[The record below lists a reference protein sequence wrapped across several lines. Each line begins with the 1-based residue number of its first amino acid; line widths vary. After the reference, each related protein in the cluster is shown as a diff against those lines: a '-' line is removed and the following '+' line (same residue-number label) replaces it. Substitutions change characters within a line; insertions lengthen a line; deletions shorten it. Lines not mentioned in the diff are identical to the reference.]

1 MRTSVVTGDSGDTTV
16 TDEDL
21 SHYFGECPDIDI
33 EKATN
38 GEDADVGPGPGIPE
52 GETVTWTYNVTNT
65 GNVNLTNI
73 QVNDDILGS
82 ITNIIDQGDGDDI
95 LSVGESW
102 ILEATGTAACGDY
115 ENIGNV
121 TGDSGDTTVTDED
134 LSHYF
139 GECPDIDIEKATN
152 GEDADV
158 GPGPG
163 IPEGETVTW
172 TYNVTNTGNVNLSNI
187 LVTDDMLGAIANI
200 IDQGDGDDILAV
212 GESWILEATGT
223 AACGDYENIGNVTGD
238 SGDTTVTD
246 EDLSHYFGECPDID
260 IEKATNGED
269 ADVGPGPGIPE
280 GETVTWTYNV
290 TNTGNVNLTNIQVN
304 DDILGSITN
313 IIDQGDGDDILSVG
327 ESWILEATGTAACG
341 DYENIGNVTGDSGD
355 TTVTDEDL
363 SHYFGECPDIDIE
376 KATNGED
383 ADVGPGPGIPE
394 GETVTWTYN
403 VTNTGNV
410 NLTNIQV
417 NDDILGSITNI
428 IDQGDGDD
436 ILAVGESW
444 ILEATGTAA
453 CGDYENI
460 GNVTGDSGDTTVT
473 DEDLSHYFGECPD
486 IDIEKA
492 TNGEDA
498 DVGPGPGIPEGET
511 VTWTYNVTNT
521 GNVNLSNILVTDDM
535 LGAIAN
541 IIDQG

>member
-1 MRTSVVTGDSGDTTV
+1 MLVLVLAFLKV
-16 TDEDL
+16 KL
-21 SHYFGECPDIDI
+21 LP
-33 EKATN
+33 
-38 GEDADVGPGPGIPE
+38 
-52 GETVTWTYNVTNT
+52 WTYNVTNT
-65 GNVNLTNI
+65 GNVNLSNI
-73 QVNDDILGS
+73 LVTDDMLGA
-82 ITNIIDQGDGDDI
+82 IANIIDQGDGDDI

-200 IDQGDGDDILAV
+200 IDQGDGDDIL
-212 GESWILEATGT
+212 
-223 AACGDYENIGNVTGD
+223 
-238 SGDTTVTD
+238 
-246 EDLSHYFGECPDID
+246 
-260 IEKATNGED
+260 
-269 ADVGPGPGIPE
+269 
-280 GETVTWTYNV
+280 
-290 TNTGNVNLTNIQVN
+290 
-304 DDILGSITN
+304 
-313 IIDQGDGDDILSVG
+313 SVG

-410 NLTNIQV
+410 NLTNILV
-417 NDDILGSITNI
+417 TDDMLGAIANI

-436 ILAVGESW
+436 ILSVGESW

-541 IIDQG
+541 IIDQGDGDDILSVGESWILEATGTAACGDYENIGCYR